1 MVATIIILLLFAL
14 ELGAT
19 LVKHGEPR
27 EGKVNFWIYLL
38 WYGILIFLLYKAGLF
53 DVLMK

>member
-14 ELGAT
+14 NLGAI
-19 LVKHGEPR
+19 LVKHGEPI
-27 EGKVNFWIYLL
+27 EGKYNFWISLI

-53 DVLMK
+53 TNLV

>member
-19 LVKHGEPR
+19 LVKHGEPK
-27 EGKVNFWIYLL
+27 EGKVNFWISLL

>member
-27 EGKVNFWIYLL
+27 EGKVNFWNSLL
-38 WYGILIFLLYKAGLF
+38 WYGAIIFLLYKAGLF
-53 DVLMK
+53 TNLV